1 MELLLDDKELQA
13 LQDMLQIYRE
23 LEEEIY
29 DYPEDPTTLFTKAQL
44 RLFQRLDI
52 VSITT
57 IN

>member
-1 MELLLDDKELQA
+1 
-13 LQDMLQIYRE
+13 MLQTYRE